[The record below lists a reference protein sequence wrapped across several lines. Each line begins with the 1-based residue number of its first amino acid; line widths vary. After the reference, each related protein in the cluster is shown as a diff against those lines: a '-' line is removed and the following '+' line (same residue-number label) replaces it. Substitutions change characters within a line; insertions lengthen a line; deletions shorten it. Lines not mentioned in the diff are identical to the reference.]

1 MIARFTAERIKGAGK
16 SSIFNL
22 GDDFNL
28 THGGEKLN
36 DIDKFDNPNSD
47 QEDEDELL
55 GKEFVDEAHFGGFMT
70 KADDDFKSGKANSRK
85 EYIENLIRESKKKK
99 AEKKFVCSHSGCG
112 LSFGSKSSLS
122 SHYRYVVSN
131 EFVRNFCMVKLEQ
144 TLFGR

>member
-1 MIARFTAERIKGAGK
+1 MEKIAVSNSGIQLVPQMGTRRFRNLNKEHLQMEGEENDRLLESKMSKNSEGFWVCKDCSWKHQYTHKAK
-16 SSIFNL
+16 SHVRSCCL
-22 GDDFNL
+22 RQV
-28 THGGEKLN
+28 K
-36 DIDKFDNPNSD
+36 
-47 QEDEDELL
+47 
-55 GKEFVDEAHFGGFMT
+55 
-70 KADDDFKSGKANSRK
+70 
-85 EYIENLIRESKKKK
+85 SKKKK